1 MGADEE
7 PSSTQKRGRDEEE
20 LAAEKRPREEGSD
33 GASLLGLASYE
44 DDDDEEQAARGHSN
58 GRRVEKEEEDEEDE
72 DDARRAPERR
82 SRQVELRRDCPYLD
96 TVNRQVSRILLSFHQ
111 MSNWRGLSLL
121 LLILFKSRNE
131 SHHSHFCYFI
141 DFTDHKCMK

>member
-7 PSSTQKRGRDEEE
+7 PSPTQKRGRDEEE
-20 LAAEKRPREEGSD
+20 LAAEKRPRGEGSD

-72 DDARRAPERR
+72 ARRAPERR

>member
-1 MGADEE
+1 MGADGE
-7 PSSTQKRGRDEEE
+7 PSPTRKRGRDEEE
-20 LAAEKRPREEGSD
+20 LAAEKRPREEGWE

-58 GRRVEKEEEDEEDE
+58 GRRVEEEEDE

-96 TVNRQVSRILLSFHQ
+96 TVNRQVSRILH
-111 MSNWRGLSLL
+111 SLL
-121 LLILFKSRNE
+121 SPDVKLAWLKPYYCSFCSNSAMKAITHISVILSTSRSTNV
-131 SHHSHFCYFI
+131 
-141 DFTDHKCMK
+141 